1 MIFSE
6 FQGDTV
12 MLTKIA
18 AAITSAAAVVQGIIQ
33 TEEKVTVRGWNAT
46 AECLSLH
53 RLNLLSWDKYAT

>member
-1 MIFSE
+1 MMFSV

-18 AAITSAAAVVQGIIQ
+18 AAITSATAVLRRIIQ

-46 AECLSLH
+46 AECNSH
-53 RLNLLSWDKYAT
+53 YSD